1 MISERN
7 EAYRRARLR
16 KTMDEA
22 RLDGFLIV
30 DPLNVSYLTGFRGD
44 DSYLWVGDV
53 GAVLLSDTRF
63 EEQIKEEAPD
73 LDALIRRSGE
83 TTLGLLTAAVAD
95 SRYSSA
101 SPKRVGIEAASTTV
115 SLFNSLRE
123 KFPDVEFVPR
133 ANDVERLREIKDAS
147 EIAAIRAAVE
157 VTIDGFR
164 ALKSA
169 ILPDAT
175 EVDLRDE
182 LEYRMRK
189 AGGDDVAFPTI
200 VAFDDRAA
208 LPHAIPGRGRKV
220 GESSLIL
227 IDWGAKKDAYVGD
240 LTRTFR
246 TERGMNAASESAFAR
261 KFREVYDVVL
271 AAHDAAIAAMK
282 PGVRCDEID
291 GIARKTIA
299 DAGFGDF
306 FGHGLGHGIGRF
318 VHDFGG
324 LNPRAERLLEPGM
337 ILTVEPGIY
346 LPGWGG
352 VRTEDDVL
360 VTETGVEILSQR
372 LSTDDAELF

>member
-1 MISERN
+1 MKRN
-7 EAYRRARLR
+7 EAARRERLR
-16 KTMDEA
+16 KAMDEA

-44 DSYLWVGDV
+44 DSYLWIGDV
-53 GAVLLSDTRF
+53 GAVLLSDSRF

-83 TTLGLLTAAVAD
+83 TTLGLLEGAVANPA
-95 SRYSSA
+95 YSSRR
-101 SPKRVGIEAASTTV
+101 PKRVGVEAESTTV

-123 KFPDVEFVPR
+123 AFPDVEFAPR
-133 ANDVERLREIKDAS
+133 NAEVERLREIKDAA
-147 EIAAIRAAVE
+147 EIAAIRAAID
-157 VTIDGFR
+157 VTIDGFQ

-200 VAFDDRAA
+200 VAFDERAA
-208 LPHAIPGRGRKV
+208 LPHAIPGRGRRV
-220 GESSLIL
+220 GGSSLIL

-246 TERGMNAASESAFAR
+246 TERGLNAAAGSVFER

-271 AAHDAAIAAMK
+271 AARDAAIAAMT
-282 PGVRCDEID
+282 PGVRCNEID
-291 GIARKTIA
+291 RIARQTIA

-324 LNPRAERLLEPGM
+324 LNPRSERQLEPGM
-337 ILTVEPGIY
+337 ALTVEPGIY
-346 LPGWGG
+346 LHGWGG
-352 VRTEDDVL
+352 IRVEDDVL
-360 VTETGVEILSQR
+360 VLENGVEVLSRR
-372 LSTDDAELF
+372 LSTDDAALF